1 MGKEHILQE
10 INRTASANGGKPL
23 GWRRFAAETG
33 VREADWLGKF
43 WARWGDALQEAGF
56 TPNRLQA
63 AYSST
68 DLLEKYALFAEELG
82 RLPTANDLRMKDR
95 VEPGFPNQKVFERLG
110 TKFDFVRMVRE
121 HCDGTGNHPAVIALC
136 DGYVPSG
143 SSRSNNQGAQAGEL
157 GFVYLIKS
165 GRFFKI
171 GRSNSAGRREYEV
184 ALQLPEKTNTVHVIK
199 TDDPVGIE
207 AYWHNRFADKRKTA
221 SGLRLEQPRLP
232 HSSDG
237 SSCEQSA

>member
-1 MGKEHILQE
+1 MNKGHILQE
-10 INRTASANGGKPL
+10 IHRTAAANGGKPL
-23 GWRRFAAETG
+23 GWRRFAAATG
-33 VREADWLGKF
+33 IREADWLGKF

-56 TPNRLQA
+56 ARNRLQA
-63 AYSST
+63 AYSRD

-110 TKFDFVRMVRE
+110 TKLDLVRLVRE
-121 HCDGTGNHPAVIALC
+121 HCEGTGSHPTVIGLC

-143 SSRSNNQGAQAGEL
+143 SSRISRQGAQTGEP
-157 GFVYLIKS
+157 GYVYLIKS
-165 GRFFKI
+165 GRFFKV

-184 ALQLPEKTNTVHVIK
+184 ALQLPEKANTVHVIK

-207 AYWHNRFADKRKTA
+207 AYWHNRFADRRKNGEWFALA
-221 SGLRLEQPRLP
+221 SVDVA
-232 HSSDG
+232 HSSDA
-237 SSCEQSA
+237 SLCE